1 MPHIHTNDG
10 EFDFTVAGFIVYRDT
25 TLLIKHKYL
34 PLWTPPAGHI
44 ELNQTP
50 LDALYA
56 EIREEAGIDEEH
68 LTLIET
74 EPRNVTE
81 RPAEN
86 QALPLP
92 FDFEIHP
99 IQDGH
104 RHINMSYVLESD
116 TNNVEPGP
124 GESNTFKWFTID
136 ELRDFDQT
144 NSNIVASA
152 IFAIQRVAEKG
163 RQ

>member
-1 MPHIHTNDG
+1 MPHIHTRDG
-10 EFDFTVAGFIVYRDT
+10 EFDFTVAGFIVHDNT

-56 EIREEAGIDEEH
+56 EIREESGISQEH

-74 EPRNVTE
+74 EHRNITD
-81 RPAEN
+81 RPEEN
-86 QALPLP
+86 VALPLP

-104 RHINMSYVLESD
+104 RHINMSYVLASD

-136 ELRDFDQT
+136 ELRAFSQT
-144 NSNIVASA
+144 NSNIIASA

-163 RQ
+163 SK